1 MGANMVRRLMK
12 GAHDCVVY
20 DRNAETVDALANEG
34 ATGASSLDGALL
46 DGALRGS
53 SDNASAHTGEK

>member
-1 MGANMVRRLMK
+1 MK

-53 SDNASAHTGEK
+53 SDNASARTGEM